1 MSKAKLFAGI
11 LERTIDLRP
20 RSRAESRRWTTL
32 CHHQG
37 RYIFWDTNICKILE
51 FVKQQYLP
59 NINLGELPIFV
70 IYKYFKNINISY
82 PWISH
87 SGLKQQGRY
96 PQSLKVPATTSASGE
111 FDRKLSKTISSK
123 YMFLQNH
130 SIVKYLPIIR
140 SSSTLNHNHN
150 HKICSSKIIQSS
162 NFFQTFDPP
171 KSYQ

>member
-37 RYIFWDTNICKILE
+37 RYIFWDTNICKISE

-59 NINLGELPIFV
+59 NINLGELQIFV
-70 IYKYFKNINISY
+70 FYKYFNYINISY
-82 PWISH
+82 PWISFYFSQAWSNKVDIH
-87 SGLKQQGRY
+87 RVWKYRQRHQHQVNLITNSRKQFLQNIFSCKSFSH
-96 PQSLKVPATTSASGE
+96 Q
-111 FDRKLSKTISSK
+111 ISSK

-130 SIVKYLPIIR
+130 SIVKFLQ
-140 SSSTLNHNHN
+140 N
-150 HKICSSKIIQSS
+150 ICSSKILL
-162 NFFQTFDPP
+162 
-171 KSYQ
+171 